1 MKRLCIIL
9 AVILLA
15 FVACKKR
22 SEAAL
27 LSEAGDIAPSQTN
40 ESPTPPTTNEA
51 PNPSITNEQP
61 TPPVTNDHRP
71 TPPIGTNFPPAF
83 VVPMPDDDIPSWS
96 PSTIYRDKLDID
108 PNGTPHQFK
117 GLIFRASDS
126 TGTIIKEAWI
136 EVRMNGNIATTHLC
150 YASGYEYEL
159 TQRSDLVKGHFIA
172 ERAGQRFWIDITE
185 NAELRVCYEK
195 YHGVYEVY
203 KCVMW
208 TK

>member
-9 AVILLA
+9 AVILIA

-27 LSEAGDIAPSQTN
+27 LSEAGPIEPDSPAVTN
-40 ESPTPPTTNEA
+40 VEPTPP
-51 PNPSITNEQP
+51 ITNEQP
-61 TPPVTNDHRP
+61 SVTNDHRP

-136 EVRMNGNIATTHLC
+136 EVRKNGNMATTHLC
-150 YASGYEYEL
+150 YASGYDYEL
-159 TQRSDLVKGHFIA
+159 TQRSDLVQGHFIA